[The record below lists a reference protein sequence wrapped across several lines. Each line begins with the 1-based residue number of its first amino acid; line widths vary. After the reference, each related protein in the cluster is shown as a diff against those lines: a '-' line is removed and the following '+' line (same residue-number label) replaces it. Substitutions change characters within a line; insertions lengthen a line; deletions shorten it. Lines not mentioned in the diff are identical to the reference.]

1 MECVIC
7 TCGVTRRGTATVTL
21 TRGTTIVLIK
31 DVPADACDNCGEE
44 YVDETVTARLLRA
57 LGEAAHSGIEV
68 EVRKYMA
75 A

>member
-7 TCGVTRRGTATVTL
+7 EYGATRRSTATVTIAC
-21 TRGTTIVLIK
+21 GTTIVVVK
-31 DVPADACDNCGEE
+31 DVPADVCDNCGEE
-44 YVDETVTARLLRA
+44 YVDGTVTARLLRT